1 MPCERYSFSLS
12 SRRVGVSVS
21 VAGEEGVWFLI
32 FEAGFFFVLNIEEMK
47 LIFSF
52 SAGFG
57 NVEKRR

>member
-21 VAGEEGVWFLI
+21 VAGEGVWFLI